1 MDTNS
6 VQRNIMVDTQIKA
19 RGIRDAKVLDAMRKV
34 ERHLFVPE
42 GFVDSAYADMPL
54 PIGCGQTI
62 SQPYI
67 VAYMTEALRLKPT
80 DRILEIGTGCGY
92 QAAVLGE
99 IVKEVYSIEVV
110 KSLAEEA
117 RVRLERLGYKNIR
130 VKWGDGYD
138 AWQAYAPYDAIIATA
153 SPVEIPQKLVEQ
165 LKPGGKMILPVG
177 SFFQELYLV
186 EKTETGVREQAIL
199 PVRFVPMVHPREKE
213 FNENE

>member
-1 MDTNS
+1 
-6 VQRNIMVDTQIKA
+6 
-19 RGIRDAKVLDAMRKV
+19 
-34 ERHLFVPE
+34 
-42 GFVDSAYADMPL
+42 
-54 PIGCGQTI
+54 
-62 SQPYI
+62 
-67 VAYMTEALRLKPT
+67 MTEALRLKPT